1 MQDTNVIQFHYRLTD
16 DKGEV
21 IEDSNGGD
29 PIAFLQGKGN
39 IIPGLEK
46 AISGKAEGDS
56 FSVTIAPED
65 GYGQR
70 TSSELQRVPIKHIL
84 GDADKKLKKT
94 LKPGMVVSVETDQ
107 GPRHVTIVK
116 LGKFNADVDTNHPL
130 AGKTLTFDVTVVS
143 VRAATQEEISHGH
156 AHGVGGHHH

>member
-1 MQDTNVIQFHYRLTD
+1 MQEINVIQFHYRLTD
-16 DKGEV
+16 ENGALL
-21 IEDSNGGD
+21 EDSNGND

-46 AISGKAEGDS
+46 AIQDKSEGDS
-56 FSVTIAPED
+56 FTVTIAPED

-70 TSSELQRVPIKHIL
+70 TNNELQRIPIKHIL

-94 LKPGMVVSVETDQ
+94 LKPGMVVSVETDH

-130 AGKTLTFDVTVVS
+130 AGKTLTFDVTIVS
-143 VRAATQEEISHGH
+143 VRAATSDEISHGH